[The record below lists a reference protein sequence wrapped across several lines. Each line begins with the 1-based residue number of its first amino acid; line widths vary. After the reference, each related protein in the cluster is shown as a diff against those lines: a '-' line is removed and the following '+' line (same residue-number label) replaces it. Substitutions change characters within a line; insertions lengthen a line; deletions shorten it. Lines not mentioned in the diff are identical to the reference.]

1 MQLIEI
7 AIYGIALSQLKIIYF
22 IYFILFNLFINSVL
36 FNKILPNV
44 PQIITNYQKRNKLVN
59 ICVNKYKKLNDVLQI
74 TIILFKLLF
83 IYIFRYVFNCNVYGI
98 RIITNNFVNKLKI
111 YHEINNDENM
121 SNIFLTDITNKSLSD
136 ESTEESDGSE
146 QYNITEY
153 DNDSTEGEQDNEN
166 QIDEAYYEDSDT
178 EKEDAELDEDQENEL
193 DEDQENELDEDQEN
207 ELDEDQEN
215 ELDEDQENE
224 LDQDNEKYPTLSSN
238 DISVQTEVTIPHKII
253 STDATEQLTPDNLAG
268 EKPKTMYN
276 YVFSFFNYV

>member
-22 IYFILFNLFINSVL
+22 FYFILFNLFINSVL

-44 PQIITNYQKRNKLVN
+44 PQIITNYQKHNKLVN

-83 IYIFRYVFNCNVYGI
+83 IYIFRYVFNCNIYSI

-111 YHEINNDENM
+111 YHQINNDENM
-121 SNIFLTDITNKSLSD
+121 SNIFLTDITNKNLSD
-136 ESTEESDGSE
+136 ESTESDESE

-153 DNDSTEGEQDNEN
+153 DNDSTDGEQENEN
-166 QIDEAYYEDSDT
+166 PIDNGYYEDSDT
-178 EKEDAELDEDQENEL
+178 EKEAEEPDEEPDEDQENE
-193 DEDQENELDEDQEN
+193 E
-207 ELDEDQEN
+207 
-215 ELDEDQENE
+215 
-224 LDQDNEKYPTLSSN
+224 YPTLSSN
-238 DISVQTEVTIPHKII
+238 DISVQTEVTIPHTII
-253 STDATEQLTPDNLAG
+253 SNDATEHVDPVKP
-268 EKPKTMYN
+268 EPKTMYN